1 MQQKGNHMKILTLSI
16 MIANEL
22 KNMIEQENLKE
33 GDKLPSER
41 DLCEKL
47 NVQRLTLR
55 SGLRIL
61 LQEGIIV
68 SRQRSGYYVNKP
80 RVEKNVF
87 HLESTSEAIFQQG
100 LKMKIELLHL
110 SKMELNKYLSGQMR
124 LPLGTKVYEL
134 QRVRYVDD
142 EPISLETTYLPFDI
156 TPNLERYDLE
166 TQALYE
172 ILASIYEIS
181 IDYCEQEILVT
192 TADKFSALAL
202 HIEEG
207 EQLVLQQGLA
217 YDTKNRQIE
226 YTESLMKMERFV
238 YVN

>member
-1 MQQKGNHMKILTLSI
+1 MKILTLSI

-68 SRQRSGYYVNKP
+68 SKQRSGYYVNKP

-100 LKMKIELLHL
+100 LKMKMKLLHL
-110 SKMELNKYLSGQMR
+110 SKMELNKYLSAHMR
-124 LPLGTKVYEL
+124 LSLGTKVYEL
-134 QRVRYVDD
+134 QRLRYVDD
-142 EPISLETTYLPFDI
+142 EPISLETTYIPIEIVPD
-156 TPNLERYDLE
+156 LEHYDLQE
-166 TQALYE
+166 QALYV
-172 ILASIYEIS
+172 ILETAYDIH
-181 IDYCEQEILVT
+181 IDHSEQEILVS
-192 TADKFSALAL
+192 TADDFAAMSLQVAK
-202 HIEEG
+202 G